1 MRFATKTIHA
11 GQPSEP
17 ETGALVAPIFQT
29 STYEQEAPGQDKGFS
44 YSRTNNPTRQRLE
57 EVLAALEG
65 VQYAAAFASGL
76 AAENAILQAYLR
88 PGDEII
94 IPLDVYGGTYRIL
107 NKVYQPFGIVIR
119 QIDTSDLK
127 AVEAT
132 IGKKTRLVWIESPT
146 NPRLQINDIAEISKL
161 AHASKALV
169 VVDNTFA
176 TPCFQQPFELGADIV
191 VHSVTKYLA
200 GHSDTIQGAALAK
213 DAAVFEPIKFLQNAT
228 GAVPSPFDCWLTL
241 RGIKT
246 LELRMQRHEE
256 NAIAIANALNG
267 HPLVKRVYFPGLAS
281 HPGHDVARK
290 QMTGFGGMVSFEL
303 KGNKDEVVVFASSRR
318 FFALG
323 ESLGGVKA
331 LICHPATM
339 THASIPAEARA
350 ELGLSDSLLRLSP
363 GCEASDDLVEDLL
376 EGLEQ
381 IANARTSKQAVPASA
396 D

>member
-1 MRFATKTIHA
+1 MKFATKTIHA

-17 ETGALVAPIFQT
+17 ETGALIAPIFQT

-65 VQYAAAFASGL
+65 VEHAAAFASGL

-119 QIDTSDLK
+119 QIDTGDLK
-127 AVEAT
+127 AVAQA
-132 IGKKTRLVWIESPT
+132 IGKKTRLVWLESPT
-146 NPRLQINDIAEISKL
+146 NPRLLVNDIAAIGKL
-161 AHASKALV
+161 AHASGSLV

-176 TPCFQQPFELGADIV
+176 TPYFQQPFELGADIV

-213 DAAVFEPIKFLQNAT
+213 DPAVFEPIKFLQNAT

-267 HPLVKRVYFPGLAS
+267 HPLVKRVYFPGLAE
-281 HPGHDVARK
+281 HPGHDIARR
-290 QMTGFGGMVSFEL
+290 QMSGFGGMVSFEL
-303 KGNKDEVVVFASSRR
+303 KGNKEEVVAFASSRR

-350 ELGLSDSLLRLSP
+350 ELGLSDALLRLSP
-363 GCEASDDLVEDLL
+363 GCESSQDLVEDLL
-376 EGLEQ
+376 EGLDQ
-381 IANARTSKQAVPASA
+381 VANARASKQAIPATA
-396 D
+396 Q